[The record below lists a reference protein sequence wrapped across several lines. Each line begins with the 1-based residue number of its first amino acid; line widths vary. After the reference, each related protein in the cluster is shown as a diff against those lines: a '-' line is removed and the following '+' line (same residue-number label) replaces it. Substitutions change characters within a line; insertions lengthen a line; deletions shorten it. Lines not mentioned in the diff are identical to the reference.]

1 MGRQPIILTDEEK
14 EVRRLLR
21 IASQRVYRENNKKKL
36 KEYMSKYY
44 KDKIRTPLNIS
55 LDDVSVSV
63 NN

>member
-21 IASQRVYRENNKKKL
+21 IASQRVYRENNKQKL

-44 KDKIRTPLNIS
+44 KDKIRPPLNIS